1 MNIYVKQFFLFT
13 IVFVFL
19 VSVTYAVD
27 DSQTQVNIEEQS
39 AQEEYV
45 GEAIDSSSDAIASEN
60 TVTTFE
66 DAPKTLKSDEDSVP
80 VEYVNITKNNYKNY
94 FSVMDTQMYIGKGI
108 VNSNN
113 SLVLNMQYFPNDIN
127 FLGFDE
133 NSEKFLNRSLTITS
147 DRNLA
152 LTNMEVLL
160 SSNFKTLTLENF
172 NVTYNNEYTGTDYF
186 TISDNVQHCV
196 LRNVS
201 IDMDKDNVAYG
212 YLIGIVGRTTI
223 ENSFIRGRF
232 VETIIDW
239 ETGPKTPDAYGI
251 HINAKDCI
259 LRNNTIEII
268 SSGHV
273 EGTHYSLFG
282 IYLMKSNTTLTNNT
296 IIMHNA
302 TGYAYGIVVRG
313 SNNTISHNNIS
324 ISSQTYSA
332 GVNLEMVRYQNN
344 MVNNNHVNVTAS
356 YGSAPWGNAGVAYG
370 LEMLDFSYGGG
381 AYSSSGEHPFN
392 NSFVNNTIVGSAGQ
406 IYGIEIYGTSDTNL
420 SGNTINITGRTPM
433 GIGAIGSNITIAD
446 NHIINNG
453 THNHTEGTAD
463 YLEAI
468 NTGLYTLFTSEVIVM
483 KNNTITSING
493 RGILIKSSNN
503 ANILNNTI
511 NVVGHDYAVE
521 VTNSSNLN
529 GINNKIENNTLIT
542 TKHTGSRAV
551 LAPKNNTV
559 QNNIPMEI
567 AGYTLE
573 IDTTEFTV
581 GLKQTV
587 SSTIYYNDEVA
598 RNINKGKVTFKV
610 NGKTIK
616 DSNGKTIYAKVVNG
630 TASIENYTIPESWN
644 TPDATIQAVY
654 SGSSDCEKITG
665 ENERISL
672 FMREP
677 YLITE
682 DVRTTVGTTVTLTAT
697 VYAPVPVNSGKV
709 VFKINGKTVKD
720 SNGKVIYVKVINNQV
735 SVEYTLPANM
745 KAGTY
750 NITAVLTS
758 SEYGRLED
766 VKTLTVES

>member
-1 MNIYVKQFFLFT
+1 
-13 IVFVFL
+13 
-19 VSVTYAVD
+19 
-27 DSQTQVNIEEQS
+27 
-39 AQEEYV
+39 
-45 GEAIDSSSDAIASEN
+45 
-60 TVTTFE
+60 
-66 DAPKTLKSDEDSVP
+66 
-80 VEYVNITKNNYKNY
+80 
-94 FSVMDTQMYIGKGI
+94 
-108 VNSNN
+108 
-113 SLVLNMQYFPNDIN
+113 
-127 FLGFDE
+127 
-133 NSEKFLNRSLTITS
+133 
-147 DRNLA
+147 
-152 LTNMEVLL
+152 
-160 SSNFKTLTLENF
+160 
-172 NVTYNNEYTGTDYF
+172 
-186 TISDNVQHCV
+186 
-196 LRNVS
+196 
-201 IDMDKDNVAYG
+201 
-212 YLIGIVGRTTI
+212 
-223 ENSFIRGRF
+223 
-232 VETIIDW
+232 
-239 ETGPKTPDAYGI
+239 
-251 HINAKDCI
+251 
-259 LRNNTIEII
+259 
-268 SSGHV
+268 
-273 EGTHYSLFG
+273 
-282 IYLMKSNTTLTNNT
+282 
-296 IIMHNA
+296 
-302 TGYAYGIVVRG
+302 
-313 SNNTISHNNIS
+313 
-324 ISSQTYSA
+324 
-332 GVNLEMVRYQNN
+332 
-344 MVNNNHVNVTAS
+344 
-356 YGSAPWGNAGVAYG
+356 
-370 LEMLDFSYGGG
+370 
-381 AYSSSGEHPFN
+381 
-392 NSFVNNTIVGSAGQ
+392 
-406 IYGIEIYGTSDTNL
+406 
-420 SGNTINITGRTPM
+420 M
-433 GIGAIGSNITIAD
+433 GIGVIGANITIAD
-446 NHIINNG
+446 NNIINNG
-453 THNHTEGTAD
+453 THNRSEPTAD

-468 NTGLYTLFTSEVIVM
+468 NTGLYTSFTSEVIVM

-493 RGILIKSSNN
+493 RAIFIKSSNN

-735 SVEYTLPANM
+735 RVEYTLPANM

>member
-1 MNIYVKQFFLFT
+1 MNNFLKQFFLFS
-13 IVFVFL
+13 IVLLFL
-19 VSVTYAVD
+19 VSVSFAVD
-27 DSQTQVNIEEQS
+27 DSNVQLTMEKQATQEVSVENEVIDPDFDDVTSEKSITTIE
-39 AQEEYV
+39 
-45 GEAIDSSSDAIASEN
+45 DSSKNI
-60 TVTTFE
+60 
-66 DAPKTLKSDEDSVP
+66 KSDESTLP
-80 VEYVNITKNNYKNY
+80 VDYVNITQSNYKNY
-94 FSVMDTQMYIGKGI
+94 FSVMGTQMYIGRGI
-108 VNSNN
+108 VSSNN
-113 SLVLNMQYFPNDIN
+113 SLVLNIQYFPDNIN
-127 FLGFDE
+127 LFGLDE
-133 NSEKFLNRSLTITS
+133 NSEKFVNRSLTITT

-152 LTNMEVLL
+152 LTNVEVYLA
-160 SSNFKTLTLENF
+160 SNFKELTLENMNF
-172 NVTYNNEYTGTDYF
+172 TYNNDYGSYDYF
-186 TISDNVQHCV
+186 TISDHVQHCV

-201 IDMDKDNVAYG
+201 IDMDKDGVASG
-212 YLIGIVGRTTI
+212 YLVNILGNTLI
-223 ENSFIRGRF
+223 ENSYIRGRF
-232 VETIIDW
+232 VETVIDW

-251 HINAKDCI
+251 RVYASDCV

-273 EGTHYSLFG
+273 VGTHYSLFG

-296 IIMHNA
+296 IFMHNA
-302 TGYAYGIVVRG
+302 TGYAYGIVVRS

-332 GVNLEMVRYQNN
+332 GVNLEMVRFQNN

-356 YGSAPWGNAGVAYG
+356 YGNAPWGNAGVAYG

-381 AYSSSGEHPFN
+381 AYSSSGDHPFN

-420 SGNTINITGRTPM
+420 SGNIINITGRTPM

-453 THNHTEGTAD
+453 THNRSEGTAD

-483 KNNTITSING
+483 MNNTITSING

-559 QNNIPMEI
+559 QNNIPVEI
-567 AGYTLE
+567 TGYTLE
-573 IDTTEFTV
+573 IDITDFSL
-581 GLKQTV
+581 GLNQTV
-587 SSTIYYNDEVA
+587 SSTLYYNDEVA
-598 RNINKGKVTFKV
+598 SNVNKGKITFKV
-610 NGKTIK
+610 NGKTLK
-616 DSNGKTIYAKVVNG
+616 DSKGKVIYANVLNG
-630 TASIENYTIPESWN
+630 TASIGNYTITESWN
-644 TPDATIQAVY
+644 IPNATIQALY
-654 SGSSDCEKITG
+654 SGSSDCDKITSQKVSINIFSNNPSIAG
-665 ENERISL
+665 
-672 FMREP
+672 
-677 YLITE
+677 Y
-682 DVRTTVGTTVTLTAT
+682 DVRTTVGSTVTLTAR
-697 VYAPVPVNSGKV
+697 VYAALPVSGKV

-720 SNGKVIYVKVINNQV
+720 ANGKVIYAKLINNQV
-735 SVEYTLPANM
+735 SVEYTLPADM
-745 KAGTY
+745 KTGVY
-750 NITAVLTS
+750 NITAVLIS
-758 SEYGRLED
+758 SEYGRLDD
-766 VKTLTVES
+766 VKTLTVE

>member
-1 MNIYVKQFFLFT
+1 MKNSNKHIFLFG
-13 IVFVFL
+13 FL
-19 VSVTYAVD
+19 LLLLMSVSFAVD
-27 DSQTQVNIEEQS
+27 EEAQLDVDNQVSIEETNIEYENVVEQATNERVS
-39 AQEEYV
+39 F
-45 GEAIDSSSDAIASEN
+45 D
-60 TVTTFE
+60 E
-66 DAPKTLKSDEDSVP
+66 DTSKNIKSDEEDVP
-80 VEYVNITKNNYKNY
+80 VEYVNITQKNYKNY
-94 FSVMDTQMYIGKGI
+94 FSVMGNQMYIGKGI
-108 VNSNN
+108 VNSSN
-113 SLVLNMQYFPNDIN
+113 SLVLNMQYFPDNVD
-127 FLGFDE
+127 LLMLDE

-152 LTNMEVLL
+152 LTNMEVFL

-251 HINAKDCI
+251 RVYASDCV

-268 SSGHV
+268 SSGHSS
-273 EGTHYSLFG
+273 GTHYSLFG

-302 TGYAYGIVVRG
+302 TGYAYGIVVRS

-332 GVNLEMVRYQNN
+332 GVNLEMVRFQNN

-406 IYGIEIYGTSDTNL
+406 IYGIEIYGTTDTNL

-453 THNHTEGTAD
+453 THNRSEGTAD

-483 KNNTITSING
+483 MNNTITSING
-493 RGILIKSSNN
+493 RGIFIKSSNN

-551 LAPKNNTV
+551 LTPKNNTV
-559 QNNIPMEI
+559 QNNIPVEI
-567 AGYTLE
+567 TGYTLE
-573 IDTTEFTV
+573 IDITDFSL
-581 GLKQTV
+581 GLNQTV
-587 SSTIYYNDEVA
+587 SSTLYYNDEVA
-598 RNINKGKVTFKV
+598 RNVNKGKITFKV
-610 NGKTIK
+610 NGKTLK
-616 DSNGKTIYAKVVNG
+616 DSKGKVIYANVLNG
-630 TASIENYTIPESWN
+630 TASINNYTITESWN
-644 TPDATIQAVY
+644 IPNATIQALY
-654 SGSSDCEKITG
+654 SGSSDCDKITSEKVSINIFSNNPSIAG
-665 ENERISL
+665 
-672 FMREP
+672 
-677 YLITE
+677 Y
-682 DVRTTVGTTVTLTAT
+682 DVRTTVGSTVTLTAR
-697 VYAPVPVNSGKV
+697 VNAPLPVSGKV

-720 SNGKVIYVKVINNQV
+720 AKGKVIYAKLINNQV
-735 SVEYTLPANM
+735 SVEYTLPADM
-745 KAGTY
+745 KTGVY
-750 NITAVLTS
+750 NITAVLIS
-758 SEYGRLED
+758 SEYGRLDD
-766 VKTLTVES
+766 VKTLTVE